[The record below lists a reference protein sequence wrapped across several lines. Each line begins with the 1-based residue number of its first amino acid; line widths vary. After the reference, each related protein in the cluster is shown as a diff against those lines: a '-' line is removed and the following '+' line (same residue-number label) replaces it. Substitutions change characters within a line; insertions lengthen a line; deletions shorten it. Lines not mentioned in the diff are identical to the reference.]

1 MSEIDPQLLA
11 VAARYDEV
19 FAAYQSQ
26 QISADIAAAQV
37 SADVVVDA
45 AGATWGLTPQR
56 MWWTQGFDGQRIENA
71 DPTLF
76 ASHASV
82 AAVPPTLA
90 PAPGPMLTPLSG
102 AHPYQP
108 HGSDGYPA
116 GMPGQPL
123 RPGELPPLP
132 GMDVVDTGTQQ
143 TPPTYSIPDHDL
155 STGRTIDGDEPSATK
170 FGGLA
175 AKMPDMSQVLQRLPF
190 SPRTLI
196 VIIVA
201 VILVLIAFLAR
212 GGGEDSSESAAG
224 DSNAPA
230 ADVSNQSPRQEAV
243 LGSAPSSSDISRVVE
258 TIQSGRPGSV
268 VSKQLGPIVSQ
279 AAWTGSDEVGL
290 SVDAGTVSGSLDQQW
305 RVLAPNDSVVTTVSV
320 RWVKDDGQWKIKR
333 LPVLPTNS

>member
-76 ASHASV
+76 ASHASI
-82 AAVPPTLA
+82 AAVPPSNSS
-90 PAPGPMLTPLSG
+90 GPMLPPLSG
-102 AHPYQP
+102 ARPYQP
-108 HGSDGYPA
+108 HGSDGYPTGVA
-116 GMPGQPL
+116 GQPL
-123 RPGELPPLP
+123 HPGELPPLP
-132 GMDVVDTGTQQ
+132 GMDVVDMGAHQ
-143 TPPTYSIPDHDL
+143 TPPAYSSPDPDL
-155 STGRTIDGDEPSATK
+155 YTGRTIGGDEPSTSK
-170 FGGLA
+170 LGGLTG
-175 AKMPDMSQVLQRLPF
+175 KIPDLSQALQKLPF

-201 VILVLIAFLAR
+201 VVLVFIAFLAR
-212 GGGEDSSESAAG
+212 GGGDSSESAAD

-230 ADVSNQSPRQEAV
+230 ADVPTDSPPPAAAS
-243 LGSAPSSSDISRVVE
+243 GSTPSSSDVSRVVE
-258 TIQSGRPGSV
+258 TIQAGRAGTV
-268 VSKQLGPIVSQ
+268 VSKQLGPMVSQ

-290 SVDAGTVSGSLDQQW
+290 SVDVDTVSSSRDQQW
-305 RVLAPNDSVVTTVSV
+305 RVLAPNDSVVATVSV

-333 LPVLPTNS
+333 LPILPTNS